1 MQRQKKPESHYIHR
15 IGWLRAAVLGA
26 NDGILSIASILGGMI
41 AGHASS
47 ETIFLAG
54 LAALSAGA
62 TSMAT
67 GEYVSV
73 SSQSDSQEAELERE
87 MIELTQDPE
96 AEKEELAQIYVN
108 RGLDLELA
116 RKVSQQLTAHDA
128 LKAHARDELGISEII
143 LVNPLQAALASAA
156 SFVLGGILPLI
167 VVLASPK
174 DHLYLS
180 LIASTLLS
188 LVFLGAIG
196 AKAGGVKILRPI
208 LRLLFWG
215 ILSLSFTTIV
225 GMIFRI

>member
-41 AGHASS
+41 AGNASN